1 MATLV
6 HSSGVRAITLD
17 ETPRERFQR
26 LGRRFA
32 DDPDVTGGTG
42 FGSNP
47 GLRVGGRIFAMLV
60 RDRLVVK
67 LPKERVDELVASG
80 RAIRFDAGKGRPMR
94 EWVMAIEP
102 VNDLDWDRLTIEAH
116 SYVAEQ

>member
-1 MATLV
+1 MTLE
-6 HSSGVRAITLD
+6 

-32 DDPDVTGGTG
+32 DGPDVTGGTG

-80 RAIRFDAGKGRPMR
+80 AAIRFDAGKGRPMR
-94 EWVMAIEP
+94 EWAMVET
-102 VNDLDWDRLTIEAH
+102 VSDLDWDRLAGEAH
-116 SYVAEQ
+116 SHVAGR